1 VYSLTHALLLALIQG
16 LSEFLPISSSAHLV
30 LPSLL
35 LGWQD
40 QGLLFDVAVHLGTL
54 IAVMSYF
61 WRDLLALAS
70 DLFPPLRVSVS
81 GFEGEFW
88 RIVVA
93 TIPAALVGFL
103 LNSLV
108 EDYAR
113 TLPVIAA
120 TTLAFGVLLGVAS
133 WRNTRM
139 YSKHADRKVVQ
150 RVGWQHAL
158 LIGCAQIFALVPGTS
173 RSGVTITAGLL
184 LGYSPATA
192 ARFSFLMS
200 VPIILAALLFLVVE
214 ARVGSVVAV
223 PWGMMFGAALVAG
236 ASAYL
241 TIALFLGFV
250 TRVGMMPFVWYRLVL
265 GGVLVLIIFL

>member
-1 VYSLTHALLLALIQG
+1 
-16 LSEFLPISSSAHLV
+16 
-30 LPSLL
+30 
-35 LGWQD
+35 
-40 QGLLFDVAVHLGTL
+40 
-54 IAVMSYF
+54 
-61 WRDLLALAS
+61 
-70 DLFPPLRVSVS
+70 
-81 GFEGEFW
+81 
-88 RIVVA
+88 
-93 TIPAALVGFL
+93 
-103 LNSLV
+103 
-108 EDYAR
+108 
-113 TLPVIAA
+113 
-120 TTLAFGVLLGVAS
+120 
-133 WRNTRM
+133 
-139 YSKHADRKVVQ
+139 
-150 RVGWQHAL
+150 
-158 LIGCAQIFALVPGTS
+158 VPGTS